1 MLGHS
6 ARTVIAACDPSPCSV
21 EQAVNWLSPLQ
32 IRNPAHVISRGCEFV
47 REELALPAG
56 HPVLEDLDTIQHAA
70 DTMHRLITGAAPAGC

>member
-1 MLGHS
+1 MLF
-6 ARTVIAACDPSPCSV
+6 
-21 EQAVNWLSPLQ
+21 PLQ

-70 DTMHRLITGAAPAGC
+70 DTMHRLITGAAPAG